1 MDFASFGIAS
11 VACIT
16 VICYLAAT
24 AVKQTPLANKW
35 LPSICG
41 ALGGLLGLAEFVD
54 HGAHAA
60 EFLADEHD
68 VAGQQKIAP
77 PLYGI
82 AAAAREKKHD
92 LAEFVIVVIN
102 LRTAVVFQVKESEIL
117 QQVSALFIV
126 FVHDGLHKSIFCK
139 EYSIDCV
146 YFARCAQ

>member
-1 MDFASFGIAS
+1 MYAPA
-11 VACIT
+11 
-16 VICYLAAT
+16 
-24 AVKQTPLANKW
+24 
-35 LPSICG
+35 
-41 ALGGLLGLAEFVD
+41 
-54 HGAHAA
+54 
-60 EFLADEHD
+60 ADEHD

-82 AAAAREKKHD
+82 TAAAREKKYD

-102 LRTAVVFQVKESEIL
+102 LRAAVVFQVKESEIL

-126 FVHDGLHKSIFCK
+126 LVHDGLHKSIFCK